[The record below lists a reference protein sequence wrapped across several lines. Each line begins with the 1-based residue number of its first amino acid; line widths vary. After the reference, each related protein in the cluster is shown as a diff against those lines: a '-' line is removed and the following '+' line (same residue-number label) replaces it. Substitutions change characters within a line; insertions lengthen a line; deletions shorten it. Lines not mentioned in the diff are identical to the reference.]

1 MAQYNL
7 NFSNNI
13 SYTKDN
19 YLVSECN
26 RSAFDFLFQNKNK
39 NNFIYLFGPNK
50 SGKTHL
56 SSIWCEKNKCLKL
69 EVKKFK
75 IENLYKL
82 KKNILIDDI
91 FKDIDEEK
99 IFHLINHCKLNN
111 LKILMTSNILPKNY
125 KFIIEDL
132 SSRIKSFYFIEIY
145 KPDDYLISNLIVKLF
160 SDRQIKVKNY
170 EVVNYLALRIDRS
183 FENLNFIINKIDEHS
198 LSYKREI
205 TIPLIKEII

>member
-26 RSAFDFLFQNKNK
+26 KSAFDFLFQNKNK

-50 SGKTHL
+50 S
-56 SSIWCEKNKCLKL
+56 LKL

-75 IENLYKL
+75 IENLNKL
-82 KKNILIDDI
+82 NQNILIDD
-91 FKDIDEEK
+91 FFSDIDEEK

-111 LKILMTSNILPKNY
+111 LRILITSNILPKNY

-145 KPDDYLISNLIVKLF
+145 KPDDYLISNLIIKLF
-160 SDRQIKVKNY
+160 NDRQIKVKNY

-198 LSYKREI
+198 LSFKREI

>member
-7 NFSNNI
+7 NFYNNV

-26 RSAFDFLFQNKNK
+26 KSAFDFLFQSKNK
-39 NNFIYLFGPNK
+39 NNSIYLFGPNK

-69 EVKKFK
+69 EIKKFK
-75 IENLYKL
+75 IENLHKL
-82 KKNILIDDI
+82 KQNILIDDI
-91 FKDIDEEK
+91 FNDIDEEK
-99 IFHLINHCKLNN
+99 IFHLINHCKSNN
-111 LKILMTSNILPKNY
+111 LKFLMTSNILPKNY

-160 SDRQIKVKNY
+160 NDRQIKVKNY